1 MIVLRKSQMDILKSV
16 PQKQFK
22 NDMVEHLKLF
32 DPILCGTAGPN
43 AVETFV
49 DIAYEQ
55 ALTLGLSQKFAVTA
69 YIEIAITL
77 GCEFH
82 QDPQYYWLH
91 PFIKSLSEES
101 SDEKIR
107 LLQFHVVRFLDEV
120 HGAHGERALTALNKI
135 ERLTGNELGE
145 IASSYSSKAPGW
157 LEFLH
162 PGKCAFIGSDAVSS
176 LASYAQGEATRHNFE
191 YPESVP
197 VLLGLMFS
205 FGSGILR
212 DPLYSWVP
220 ETLSKPTI
228 GEKRLFSRT
237 QAYFH
242 SIREHL
248 QKVNSD
254 VRLQPT
260 G

>member
-1 MIVLRKSQMDILKSV
+1 MIVLRKSQMDILKAV

-32 DPILCGTAGPN
+32 DPILCRTAGPN
-43 AVETFV
+43 AVAAFV

-55 ALTLGLSQKFAVTA
+55 ALALGLSQKSAVTA

-91 PFIKSLSEES
+91 PFIKSLGKES
-101 SDEKIR
+101 QDEKIR
-107 LLQFHVVRFLDEV
+107 LLQFHVVRYLDEV
-120 HGAHGERALTALNKI
+120 HGAHGENALKALNKI
-135 ERLTGNELGE
+135 EHITGAELGE
-145 IASSYSSKAPGW
+145 IAASYFSKAPGW
-157 LEFLH
+157 LESLQ
-162 PGKCAFIGSDAVSS
+162 PGKCAFIGFDAISS
-176 LASYAQGEATRHNFE
+176 LAAYAQGEAKQHNLE

-212 DPLYSWVP
+212 DPLYSWIP
-220 ETLSKPTI
+220 ETFSQPTI

-237 QAYFH
+237 QAYFR
-242 SIREHL
+242 SMREHL
-248 QKVNSD
+248 QKAISD
-254 VRLQPT
+254 VRL
-260 G
+260 